1 MIVELI
7 CKFRERK
14 LQRHRLVIGHREFS
28 WTLPLNGIEL
38 TVRGRVQRIC
48 LCQVSF
54 EETAEWLEWPSR
66 RGSDCGRRSI
76 ANSDGFEERGNRNSR
91 FHRRLR
97 PTALAGPFHRHVGDA
112 RRR

>member
-28 WTLPLNGIEL
+28 WTSPLNGIEL

-54 EETAEWLEWPSR
+54 EETAEWLQWPSR

-76 ANSDGFEERGNRNSR
+76 ANSDGVEERGNRNRR
-91 FHRRLR
+91 FQKRAR
-97 PTALAGPFHRHVGDA
+97 PAAGDGRSH
-112 RRR
+112 